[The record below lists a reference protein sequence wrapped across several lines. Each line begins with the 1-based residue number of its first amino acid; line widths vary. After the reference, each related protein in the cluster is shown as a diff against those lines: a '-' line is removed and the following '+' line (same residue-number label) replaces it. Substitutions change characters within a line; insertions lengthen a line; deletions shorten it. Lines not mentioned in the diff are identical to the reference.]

1 MRLSDAFAVL
11 SALLGVECLQSVLK
25 GLMLLRGKL
34 KLPQSIRDDK
44 NFRAVFGSTVFNFEV
59 GREDERSMHINVTI
73 HSFPGETAIEW
84 ACEGAAKSAEN
95 GGKYVPCECVSVTE
109 HRHAYLEAGI
119 WIDRVG
125 LGEASILIFDPHCG
139 MRLCEIPYLIAEGSR
154 AKSIPWMKPSIQ
166 DAEGFNKWA
175 QCPQPRGLR
184 GSDNPLNSTVCLV
197 RVADGYPNP
206 MEKALGNGEPLT
218 APLGFLVQYDMPAN
232 ELLAGITDRKLP
244 FEGSICEELEGF
256 PSVHFPDAEA
266 LKSQEC
272 ENVRAVFHVQRFSKD
287 VLFLNSRS
295 LRDGEIMERGCY
307 CEAVQ
312 GEEIPRARYTCEC
325 RRRLSN
331 AEHTASL
338 ETCFFHVHLMTSSF
352 VCRDFTGK
360 IDSGKLRVLHTIHP
374 VEFQQTFPY
383 GGLYK
388 QGTVVYEVTLEMSST
403 ETLLGFVLRIYGEQQ
418 MQMRCE
424 WDHTVFLRGYRCTDT
439 DSRYAG
445 QVDFVYNAVDGLH
458 LRHVAGEP
466 GSHVI
471 VARFIDEHD
480 LFGSRVSAL
489 RLSAAA
495 KML

>member
-1 MRLSDAFAVL
+1 M
-11 SALLGVECLQSVLK
+11 
-25 GLMLLRGKL
+25 
-34 KLPQSIRDDK
+34 
-44 NFRAVFGSTVFNFEV
+44 
-59 GREDERSMHINVTI
+59 
-73 HSFPGETAIEW
+73 
-84 ACEGAAKSAEN
+84 
-95 GGKYVPCECVSVTE
+95 
-109 HRHAYLEAGI
+109 
-119 WIDRVG
+119 
-125 LGEASILIFDPHCG
+125 
-139 MRLCEIPYLIAEGSR
+139 
-154 AKSIPWMKPSIQ
+154 
-166 DAEGFNKWA
+166 
-175 QCPQPRGLR
+175 
-184 GSDNPLNSTVCLV
+184 
-197 RVADGYPNP
+197 
-206 MEKALGNGEPLT
+206 
-218 APLGFLVQYDMPAN
+218 
-232 ELLAGITDRKLP
+232 
-244 FEGSICEELEGF
+244 
-256 PSVHFPDAEA
+256 
-266 LKSQEC
+266 
-272 ENVRAVFHVQRFSKD
+272 
-287 VLFLNSRS
+287 FLNSRS
-295 LRDGEIMERGCY
+295 LRNGGIMERGCY

-338 ETCFFHVHLMTSSF
+338 ETCFFHVHLLTSSF

-360 IDSGKLRVLHTIHP
+360 MDNRKLRVLDTIHP
-374 VEFQQTFPY
+374 VEFQPTFPY

-466 GSHVI
+466 GSHVV

-489 RLSAAA
+489 RLSAAT